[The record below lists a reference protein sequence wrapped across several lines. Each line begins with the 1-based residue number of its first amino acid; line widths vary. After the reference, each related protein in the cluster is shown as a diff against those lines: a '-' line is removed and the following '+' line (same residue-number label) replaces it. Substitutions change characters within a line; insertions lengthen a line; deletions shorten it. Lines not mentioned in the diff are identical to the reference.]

1 MRQLQPTTEIND
13 FLDNKVHSD
22 CVSSPCPPD
31 NGNKLAE
38 QSDPKSTRR
47 PSSPFN
53 NGLTEV
59 LICKDGTE
67 SNNRLKAVDETNETQ
82 NR

>member
-1 MRQLQPTTEIND
+1 MRQLQPTTELGD
-13 FLDNKVHSD
+13 FLGNKVHSE
-22 CVSSPCPPD
+22 CVSSSCRPE
-31 NGNKLAE
+31 NGNKLTE
-38 QSDPKSTRR
+38 QSDLKSSRR

-67 SNNRLKAVDETNETQ
+67 SNNRLRAVDETNEIQ